1 MTEPM
6 ELSASLEDY
15 LEAIFWIVSESG
27 QARARDVAQR
37 LNVCAA
43 SVTGALHTLAE
54 KAFIHYTPYE
64 AITLTDAG
72 LKEARKVIRRHEIL
86 KDFFTRILW
95 VDEALA
101 ESGACILEHGI
112 PLEIVN
118 RLVTFT
124 EFVQSCPRAGKTWL
138 KQFARHYLEGQ
149 APECPTCVSQCLQQS
164 QKELDKQKDEKA
176 LVSLAQIRPGR
187 RCIVR
192 RIKHKRTVTKRLVE
206 MGIGRGAIIEVERV
220 APLGDPV
227 EVKVRGYHLSLRQEE
242 ARNIEVVEQ

>member
-1 MTEPM
+1 MTEPT

-27 QARARDVAQR
+27 EARPREVAQR
-37 LNVCAA
+37 LNVRAA
-43 SVTGALHTLAE
+43 SVTGALRLLAD
-54 KAFIHYTPYE
+54 KAYIHYTPYE

-72 LKEARKVIRRHEIL
+72 LKEARKISRRHEIL
-86 KDFFTRILW
+86 QDFFTEVLR

-101 ESGACILEHGI
+101 EKGACVLEHGI
-112 PLEIVN
+112 PPEIVD
-118 RLVTFT
+118 RLVSFT
-124 EFVQSCPRAGKTWL
+124 EFVQSCPRAGKAWL
-138 KQFARHYLEGQ
+138 QQFARHYLEGQ
-149 APECPTCVSQCLQQS
+149 ALECPTCVSQCLQQS

-176 LVSLAQIRPGR
+176 VVSLSQIRPGH

-192 RIKHKRTVTKRLVE
+192 RIRHKQTVTKRLVE

-220 APLGDPV
+220 APFGDPV

-242 ARNIEVVEQ
+242 AGNIEVVEQ